1 MVADVEVLRSDRQQV
16 SEESDGVLAR
26 KTAEAIAADV
36 GFDET
41 IAAEIG
47 LVTAELT
54 SNVNKHAETGEIT
67 ISEIRMDGRSGI
79 RIESLDVGPGIDD
92 VDGAF
97 ADGVSTAGSLGG
109 GLGSVNRLMDEVT
122 VDAPGEPDYG
132 THVVADRYLEP
143 AYESTVESPLEIG
156 AASRPKSPGDANGDS
171 FVFKRWN
178 DTVLVGVIDGLGHGE
193 GAHKAAMAAKEYVE
207 SHYDSSLSRIFE
219 GTERACRG
227 TRGVVMALARF
238 DWVGETVTVGS
249 VGNIAIKTDSE
260 ESLGTIPRRGV
271 LGSNGPD
278 PAVTTG
284 DWDQND
290 RFVMFSD
297 GVESHW
303 DLRDHAEVFSEPA
316 TVVARRL
323 LGQYGKDHDDATIVV
338 VGPRGGNV

>member
-1 MVADVEVLRSDRQQV
+1 MGADVAVIRSNRQ
-16 SEESDGVLAR
+16 EIAEDSDGVLAR

-36 GFDET
+36 GFDDT
-41 IAAEIG
+41 ITAEIG
-47 LVTAELT
+47 LVTAELS
-54 SNVNKHAETGEIT
+54 SNVNKHAETGEVT
-67 ISEIRMDGRSGI
+67 ISEIRKGDRSGI

-97 ADGVSTAGSLGG
+97 ANGVSTAGTLGG
-109 GLGSVNRLMDEVT
+109 GLGTVNRLMDEVT

-132 THVVADRYLEP
+132 THVIADRYLEP

-156 AASRPKSPGDANGDS
+156 AASRPKTAGDANGDS
-171 FVFKRWN
+171 FILKRWN

-193 GAHKAAMAAKEYVE
+193 RAHKAAMAAKEYVE
-207 SHYDSSLSRIFE
+207 SHYDSPISSIFE
-219 GTERACRG
+219 GTERVCRG

-238 DWVGETVTVGS
+238 DLVAATVTVGS

-260 ESLGTIPRRGV
+260 EGLGTIPRRGV

-278 PAVTTG
+278 PAVTTA
-284 DWDQND
+284 DWDEND

-303 DLRDHAEVFSEPA
+303 NLHEHTDLFTEPA

-323 LGQYGKDHDDATIVV
+323 LGQYGKDHDDGTIVV
-338 VGPRGGNV
+338 VGPLGGGS